1 MRSRDRGRLENG
13 VDLLV
18 VEVNDLVAKIVL
30 TLSYLCFSNHICIH
44 LVAYFIF
51 LAPRIFKFP
60 IFIHASYIDLLV
72 LDRLVLDGQKGPRA
86 ARNISLDIY
95 DTSRRLPDVPFIAP
109 DELILFPIASSIIFT
124 HFVGGAVVLGSVILE
139 TFICEANHMRR
150 FLLALLQEI
159 EIEGEDFVETQDDAN
174 DVTLIPWVDRLSM
187 IE

>member
-60 IFIHASYIDLLV
+60 IFIHASYSDLLV
-72 LDRLVLDGQKGPRA
+72 LDRLVLDGLVLDGQKGPRA

-124 HFVGGAVVLGSVILE
+124 HFVGGAVVLGGVILK
-139 TFICEANHMRR
+139 TFIGEANKMRR

-159 EIEGEDFVETQDDAN
+159 EIEG
-174 DVTLIPWVDRLSM
+174 
-187 IE
+187 